1 MGTKLSSSTASY
13 ELRRQST
20 ASLRLRRARGT
31 LTTSACINEPKP
43 GRGVGSAEATHT
55 AQRPTRAGS
64 ALRAVTTRTCA
75 SMASHVEERRRCED
89 KARSYDPTSKRLAY
103 RRPQARATGVVN
115 ERVTP
120 LQTSSAAVRRARRSN
135 PQAMPSPERRR
146 LVRQAHAARR
156 LGAEVH
162 ADGQEVCARKGVSQ
176 THSGQRAARLRF
188 NKERAC
194 RAGRLWKSPNKRAE
208 ARGRVSA
215 SRSRT
220 TAPVRAQATQPRTHA
235 RPGARKR
242 VNQRRP
248 GSTARRKAARRA
260 CRQRRA

>member
-1 MGTKLSSSTASY
+1 M
-13 ELRRQST
+13 R
-20 ASLRLRRARGT
+20 
-31 LTTSACINEPKP
+31 
-43 GRGVGSAEATHT
+43 
-55 AQRPTRAGS
+55 
-64 ALRAVTTRTCA
+64 
-75 SMASHVEERRRCED
+75 ED
-89 KARSYDPTSKRLAY
+89 KAEGSIQATTCLSASA
-103 RRPQARATGVVN
+103 QARATGVVN

-135 PQAMPSPERRR
+135 PQAMPSPEPSPVRRR

-176 THSGQRAARLRF
+176 TQSGQRAARLRF

-194 RAGRLWKSPNKRAE
+194 RAGRLWKSPSKRTE

-215 SRSRT
+215 SRSRA

-235 RPGARKR
+235 RAGARKR
-242 VNQRRP
+242 ANQRRP

-260 CRQRRA
+260 CGQSRA